1 MTRPLSHE
9 ADMEALQRAVPYL
22 KLFHDKIFVIKV
34 GGEAAGEDG
43 RSSVAA
49 QVRVLWS
56 LGIRAVLVHGGGP
69 QTTALCERL
78 GVPTPFVGG
87 RRVTDAATLDAA
99 VMTLNGAVNT
109 AWVASF
115 RALGVPAVGVSGVD
129 AGLIRARRRPPT
141 RVDGAAEE
149 VDFGFV
155 GDIEGVDPLLLR
167 TLLGGGFLPV
177 VSPVSASGDGTVLNV
192 NADTV
197 AAALAVA
204 LQAEKMI
211 LVTGVPGLLEDPA
224 DRTSLV
230 SYVDLDGVQRLR
242 DRGVVAGG
250 MLPKVRAAEAA
261 IRGGVRRVHMIG
273 WREPSSL
280 LIEVFTN
287 DGAGTMIVR
296 DLKDLAAAEPGAL
309 PGDPE

>member
-1 MTRPLSHE
+1 MTQPLSHE
-9 ADMEALQRAVPYL
+9 ADMEALKRAVPYL
-22 KLFHDKIFVIKV
+22 KLFHGKIFVIKV
-34 GGEAAGEDG
+34 GGEAGGDDARGA
-43 RSSVAA
+43 VAE
-49 QVRVLWS
+49 QVRVLWE

-69 QTTALCERL
+69 QTTELCERL
-78 GVPTPFVGG
+78 GVPTTFVGG
-87 RRVTDAATLDAA
+87 RRVTDGATLDAA
-99 VMTLNGAVNT
+99 VMTLNGTVST

-129 AGLIRARRRPPT
+129 GGLIRARRRPPT
-141 RVDGAAEE
+141 RVDGATEE

-155 GDIEGVDPLLLR
+155 GDIEEVDPSLLR
-167 TLLGGGFLPV
+167 TLLDGGFLPV
-177 VSPVSASGDGTVLNV
+177 VSPVTAAADGTVLNV

-204 LQAEKMI
+204 LKAEKMI

-230 SYVDLDGVQRLR
+230 SYVDLEGVRRLR
-242 DRGVVAGG
+242 DRGVVGGG

-261 IRGGVRRVHMIG
+261 IQGGVRRVHVIG

-296 DLKDLAAAEPGAL
+296 DLKELDAVVS
-309 PGDPE
+309 